1 MVCVRWPCPIV
12 RFSFTV
18 HESNIQKWLHHTQNR
33 LFTCN
38 SDTLFDFRSFVC
50 CPENVPHGGTM
61 SGAGGSFAMNYSL
74 VDHMDNSPPYDHF
87 IAIGCWPF
95 YKFAYICILFD
106 QLWWCLE
113 CNFGSKTV
121 FFADEIYHWFCHYPD
136 TMCGKGKTVKRTS
149 KVLQDPRSKRCSGS
163 QISKVLITSK
173 SQYSFAL

>member
-1 MVCVRWPCPIV
+1 MWILVSIFVLMVCVRWPCPIV

-113 CNFGSKTV
+113 CNLGSKTV
-121 FFADEIYHWFCHYPD
+121 FFVRHDLKYIIGFV
-136 TMCGKGKTVKRTS
+136 TT
-149 KVLQDPRSKRCSGS
+149 
-163 QISKVLITSK
+163 QILCVGRGRR
-173 SQYSFAL
+173 